1 MEDFDVASAVDE
13 IGSGL
18 GLSDTTEETSDDRG
32 DVNLEVGSSEKSDES
47 AAAPEKTEAPETT
60 PAETTTPEVVSKPP
74 PRTWRAEAQADWNK
88 LPPHVQ
94 DEVLKREDDM
104 FRGIETYKADANFG
118 KSVNSI
124 FQPYL
129 PMLQAQNINPLAV
142 VDNYMKM
149 QHVMLTGT
157 QAQKQAVIQ
166 NVIKAYNVDYNPL
179 GQEPPGERPYVDPQV
194 QTLQQQLQQLESRQQ
209 ALDLARQEEI
219 RGGIRKELDA
229 FAADPKNPY
238 FLEVADDITTLLK
251 SGVKTL
257 AEAYEKA
264 VWANPVTRA
273 KEQARVTAEQV
284 TKAQKE
290 ATERAQAAK
299 KSTAANV
306 KSKPRSG
313 SGTAPLG
320 SIDDTLAE
328 AFRAIQARSN

>member
-1 MEDFDVASAVDE
+1 MDDDFDVASAVDE
-13 IGSGL
+13 ISGGL
-18 GLSDTTEETSDDRG
+18 GLELDNDNSSDDTSDDVKLDSLDTG
-32 DVNLEVGSSEKSDES
+32 AAENSDDKVETPAAEEKPTET
-47 AAAPEKTEAPETT
+47 AAPAPS
-60 PAETTTPEVVSKPP
+60 AKVA
-74 PRTWRAEAQADWNK
+74 PRTWRAEAIAGWDT
-88 LPPHVQ
+88 LPENIK

-104 FRGIETYKADANFG
+104 FKGIESYKSDATFG
-118 KSVNSI
+118 KTVQNI
-124 FQPYL
+124 FAPYQA
-129 PMLQAQNINPLAV
+129 MLQAQNINPLAV

-149 QHVMLTGT
+149 QHVMLVGT
-157 QAQKQAVIQ
+157 QAQKQATIR
-166 NVIKAYNVDYNPL
+166 NVIKAYNVDFNVN
-179 GQEPPGERPYVDPQV
+179 EVPPEAPYVDPQV
-194 QTLQQQLQQLESRQQ
+194 QTLQQQLQALESRQQ

-229 FAADPKNPY
+229 FSADPKNPY

-284 TKAQKE
+284 AKAQKE
-290 ATERAQAAK
+290 STEHAQAAK

-328 AFRAIQARSN
+328 TFRAIQSRRA

>member
-1 MEDFDVASAVDE
+1 MEDLEFDVASAVDE

-18 GLSDTTEETSDDRG
+18 GFDDTAEETSND
-32 DVNLEVGSSEKSDES
+32 DVNLEVTSLTKPEES
-47 AAAPEKTEAPETT
+47 AATSEEGKAAPEA
-60 PAETTTPEVVSKPP
+60 PAEAAETITTKAP
-74 PRTWRAEAQADWNK
+74 PRTWRAEAQADWSK
-88 LPPHVQ
+88 LPPHIQ

-104 FRGIETYKADANFG
+104 FRGIEGYKQDANFG
-118 KSVNSI
+118 KSVQGI
-124 FQPYL
+124 FQPYM

-166 NVIKAYNVDYNPL
+166 NVIKAYNVDF
-179 GQEPPGERPYVDPQV
+179 QQSFQAEAQERPYVDPQV
-194 QTLQQQLQQLESRQQ
+194 QTLQQQLQALESRQQ

-229 FAADPKNPY
+229 FSADPKNPY

-264 VWANPVTRA
+264 VWANPITRA
-273 KEQARVTAEQV
+273 KEQARVTADGIS
-284 TKAQKE
+284 KAQRE